1 MQQFK
6 LFIKIIVGVR
16 DYAVA
21 FYFADLL
28 LVLVIIL
35 FLFVEVSV
43 EKSEGKFLKNVLKVL
58 RYVRIT
64 LIIDFIENIT
74 YSKISIFTLTDS
86 H

>member
-1 MQQFK
+1 MS
-6 LFIKIIVGVR
+6 IGVR

-58 RYVRIT
+58 RYVRMT